1 MWKIHVPP
9 RIHVFLWLVANNKI
23 LTRDNLAKRRDVD
36 DKSCIFC
43 FESESVLHLL
53 YECCVAI
60 NLWEIVVEI
69 AGLHLVSDF
78 ESMAKWWIRSKK
90 YNSVNV
96 LYTTAIWALWNLRN
110 KLCFQGQ
117 CWEGMRKVVASCAK
131 LLRNWTLMNNSEDAK
146 QLEAWARAG
155 GKKHKTREIELGAA

>member
-117 CWEGMRKVVASCAK
+117 CWG
-131 LLRNWTLMNNSEDAK
+131 RNEK
-146 QLEAWARAG
+146 GG
-155 GKKHKTREIELGAA
+155 GKLCEAVKKLDLDEQIRRCEATGGMGARWR